1 MKFHEFTIV
10 FKLLSSNCTSLL
22 AFIALSI
29 RTLIKKYLKLLKY
42 ARFNFCNIELQS
54 TTETLATRHL
64 EKILKKS
71 MTSQAERK
79 SDYLFFK
86 KELANMYNG

>member
-1 MKFHEFTIV
+1 MVSFYQSIKFHEFTIV

-22 AFIALSI
+22 AFIG
-29 RTLIKKYLKLLKY
+29 LLKY

-64 EKILKKS
+64 EKIFKKS